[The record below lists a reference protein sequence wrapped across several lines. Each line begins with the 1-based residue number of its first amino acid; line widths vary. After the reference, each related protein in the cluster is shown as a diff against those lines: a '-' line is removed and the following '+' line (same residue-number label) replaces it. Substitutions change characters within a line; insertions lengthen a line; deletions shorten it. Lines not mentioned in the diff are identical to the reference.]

1 MIYVLFCFA
10 SNMSSNVSIIVI
22 NIPAM
27 MLSVKIV
34 LSIAMNFLS
43 KMVLLRTSKSVVHK
57 RLFT

>member
-34 LSIAMNFLS
+34 LSIAMNF
-43 KMVLLRTSKSVVHK
+43 
-57 RLFT
+57 